1 MLAPLGSDKMINR
14 ANSKRIGHTQGSGIK
29 SYNLLSPYLM
39 VLPATCGLA
48 LFVVYP
54 LVYLFR
60 ASLTNRSLLKP
71 TAKFVGLTNYVELF
85 HSVEFLTV
93 VKNSIL
99 YTVLFVVFSIIF
111 ALLFAIWLNKPGRIW
126 SFAQSAIFIPYIVS
140 FVTISLV
147 WLWLMDPQ
155 VGLLNTLLGVF
166 GISYPWLFDTKTV
179 IPSLVLVSVW
189 KYVGYYMLLLIAALQ
204 NIPRDIYEAAKID
217 GASAPTVFIRI
228 TLPLI
233 TPSLFFVLVVS
244 TTEALRIFDPIN
256 IMTQG
261 GPINAS
267 SVFVYFIYEYAFKY
281 FRIGYASAAGVILF
295 LIIGVLVGIYFN
307 MLGKRVHYQ

>member
-1 MLAPLGSDKMINR
+1 MAE
-14 ANSKRIGHTQGSGIK
+14 RIGEKRKHKAQGSGIK
-29 SYNLLSPYLM
+29 NYNPLSPYLM
-39 VLPATCGLA
+39 LLPATCGLA

-60 ASLTNRSLLKP
+60 ASFTNRSLLKP
-71 TAKFVGLTNYVELF
+71 IAKFVGLANYIELF
-85 HSVEFLTV
+85 NSVEFLSV
-93 VKNSIL
+93 IKNSIL
-99 YTVLFVVFSIIF
+99 YAFLFVSFSIIF
-111 ALLFAIWLNKPGRIW
+111 ALLFAVWLNKSGRIW

-147 WLWLMDPQ
+147 WLWLMEPQ
-155 VGLLNTLLGVF
+155 DGLLNTLLGALGV
-166 GISYPWLFDTKTV
+166 SYPWLSDTKSV

-204 NIPRDIYEAAKID
+204 NIPRDIYEAVKID
-217 GASAPTVFIRI
+217 GARARTVFFRI

-233 TPSLFFVLVVS
+233 TPSLFFILVVS